1 MWLVFHW
8 VEQRAEKMVVMKALS
23 RYLEIHS
30 DATKAGQM
38 AVNWDVMIPKDAMMA
53 ESTAGQMVV
62 RKAQWK

>member
-1 MWLVFHW
+1 MSMVLHW

-53 ESTAGQMVV
+53 E
-62 RKAQWK
+62 